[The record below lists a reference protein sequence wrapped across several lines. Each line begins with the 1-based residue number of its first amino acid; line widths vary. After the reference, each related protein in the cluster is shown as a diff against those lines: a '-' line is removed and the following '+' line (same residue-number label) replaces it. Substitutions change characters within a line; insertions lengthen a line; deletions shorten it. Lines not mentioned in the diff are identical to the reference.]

1 METPISFGVGGRL
14 VARVDDRAGRRRGAR
29 DLLADVLGA
38 LAQAVVE
45 AARRLEH
52 LAGAREYLPRDEE
65 RDQRLGQPLER
76 HVAAD
81 EIALVAAVL
90 VLEAE
95 DAALHLGLSLARP
108 TSVRPGVGSA
118 PRAGCAGTCAAP
130 SSGPTRPPRDRAR

>member
-1 METPISFGVGGRL
+1 METPISFGVGVRL

-52 LAGAREYLPRDEE
+52 LAGARAYLPRDEE
-65 RDQRLGQPLER
+65 RDQRLGQPLQR

-81 EIALVAAVL
+81 DIVPLAAVP
-90 VLEAE
+90 VAVGSRVGVTGE
-95 DAALHLGLSLARP
+95 DITTAARP
-108 TSVRPGVGSA
+108 P
-118 PRAGCAGTCAAP
+118 
-130 SSGPTRPPRDRAR
+130 